1 MLQQATEYP
10 LQDLYKERMQPYL
23 ADMPRNVLEGLQR
36 LCQVK
41 HMALLVPMEEAAEYV
56 PHLSCAVVYLPE
68 SFYTMEYAFVFNVRS
83 PYTGIFRYTCVSQ
96 VT

>member
-10 LQDLYKERMQPYL
+10 LHDLYKERLQPYL

-36 LCQVK
+36 LCQMK
-41 HMALLVPMEEAAEYV
+41 RLALLVPMEEAAEHV
-56 PHLSCAVVYLPE
+56 ARLSCAVVYLPE
-68 SFYTMEYAFVFNVRS
+68 DFYTMKYGLVFNVRS
-83 PYTGIFRYTCVSQ
+83 PYTGIVRYTCVPQ